1 MDTAIGSNK
10 GRGDGFE
17 TNGVRVKR
25 LNGVD
30 AMMLYSETPEIHMH
44 TLKIGVLDVSK
55 VPGYDFDL
63 FRSLAQERLHALAP
77 LRYQLVDIPL
87 RLHHPMWVQNAEIDL
102 DYHLRRAQVAA
113 PGGRR
118 ELDELIGEIAS
129 TPLDRDYPLWEMHIA
144 EGLADNRIAIIHKV
158 HHVLADGVA
167 SANQLAMALQPNRP
181 EVGGQL
187 EPSPADSTTPVNLLK
202 AAGRDHIRLI
212 RRLPRLVNETATG
225 VGRVRKRAKE
235 RGHHPDLARNF
246 APPETFINHVV
257 TPGRRFATA
266 PLALADVKQTAKHL
280 GVTLNDIV
288 LAMAAG
294 ALRQL
299 LLRYD
304 GKADVPLIAGVP
316 VSFNTSPQRLTG
328 NEFTYMTPSLPVH
341 IEDPLERVRLTA
353 VATVIAKENHR
364 LLGPTLIANWL
375 AYLPAATTP
384 GIFRSQA
391 RRVESATVMNL
402 TVSNVPGPRERGR
415 IEGATVEE
423 IYSVGPIVAGSGM
436 NITVW
441 SYVDQLAISVLTDDR
456 TLTDPHE
463 ATDALVES
471 FIEIRRA
478 AGLSGDLTPVENAL
492 PPAPAH

>member
-1 MDTAIGSNK
+1 MGTAIGSNK
-10 GRGDGFE
+10 GSGDGFE